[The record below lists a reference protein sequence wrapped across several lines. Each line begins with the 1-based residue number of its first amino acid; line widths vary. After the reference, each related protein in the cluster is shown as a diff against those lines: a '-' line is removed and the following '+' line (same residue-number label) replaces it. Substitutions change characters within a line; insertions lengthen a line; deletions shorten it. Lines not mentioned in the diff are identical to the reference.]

1 MLGLL
6 RNVIE
11 NFDLRRFPHKY
22 PQEHGTRYT
31 YDDLKND
38 PKNAGKYRLSAEHGH
53 LKKYFDFHRGYTS
66 FYDVGVYIIVFV
78 FMCVLLREVFIYFGE
93 ERNKSYMVACL
104 IVLGICAVLY

>member
-11 NFDLRRFPHKY
+11 NFDLRRFPHQY
-22 PQEHGTRYT
+22 PKEHRTRYT

-38 PKNAGKYRLSAEHGH
+38 RKNAGKYLLSAEHGH
-53 LKKYFDFHRGYTS
+53 LKKYFDYHRGYTS
-66 FYDVGVYIIVFV
+66 LYDIGVYIIVFV
-78 FMCVLLREVFIYFGE
+78 FMCVLIREVFIFFGE
-93 ERNKSYMVACL
+93 ERNKSYMMSCL